1 MENNEIGNR
10 VSDRLA
16 LLDPPAAWRPDA
28 NRGLERLY
36 ARDRASVTLRRR
48 WTWTLTTASAAC
60 ILLLALS
67 APQACAFGACL
78 KPSAPV
84 SAAPTAV
91 AKVEAP
97 KHEPP
102 KISGFKISGSPSAP
116 ITLEIYSD
124 YECPYCVRFFDET
137 VPLIVAQYV
146 LTGKVK
152 LVHRDFPLPQ
162 HPWARLAARYANA
175 AGELGQYD
183 PAVNQIFQTQNL
195 WRDTGTIDGQLAQVL
210 PPGVMQRVRNLVQH
224 DSTLDETVAADLE
237 IAAHD
242 HINQTPSL
250 VIEAKGGRV
259 TLAPAPS
266 FTVLKNYL
274 DQLPGR

>member
-1 MENNEIGNR
+1 
-10 VSDRLA
+10 

-28 NRGLERLY
+28 NRGLERLH

-84 SAAPTAV
+84 SAPPAAV
-91 AKVEAP
+91 AKVEAPVAVAPPTVAKAEAP

-146 LTGKVK
+146 LTGRVK

-183 PAVNQIFQTQNL
+183 LAVNQIFQTQNL
-195 WRDTGTIDGQLAQVL
+195 WRDTGRIDTQLALVL

-237 IAAHD
+237 IAAQD

-250 VIEAKGGRV
+250 VVESQRGRV
-259 TLAPAPS
+259 ILAPAPS